1 MDEKKLELLE
11 GIGVIMRI
19 MAFGLLSVM
28 GRDTPFLWM
37 WIWNTIDAAIL
48 TFCAWKRDNRPYI
61 IKHFLVNSRSS
72 RNIQL
77 IVSHLFNIIMGIIM
91 IPFILF
97 GLILLL
103 IGFMIYYPKWKWNRL
118 KRK

>member
-19 MAFGLLSVM
+19 MACGLLSVM
-28 GRDTPFLWM
+28 GKDTPFLWM

-61 IKHFLVNSRSS
+61 LL
-72 RNIQL
+72 NIFWL
-77 IVSHLFNIIMGIIM
+77 IVGVVGIYNS
-91 IPFILF
+91 L
-97 GLILLL
+97 
-103 IGFMIYYPKWKWNRL
+103 
-118 KRK
+118 